1 MKHASASAQ
10 STKPSTTLSMTDVS
24 TSSNN
29 TVTTDHLQS
38 IHSTIGDQEEIISLR
53 KVNKGDSSKDRFMTT
68 SDSTSKRNILRKTS
82 RPSQNQSFISMDQK
96 ERHVKASQKKFTN
109 NSLLTNS
116 ELVYDTEPGSEAWI
130 KSDEDINQILI
141 SDKQDGKK
149 RQSYERQQKKQN
161 KNRII
166 DGPQL
171 MPFNLKARS
180 DHQAYTVDSSRCK
193 SISLSRN

>member
-1 MKHASASAQ
+1 
-10 STKPSTTLSMTDVS
+10 
-24 TSSNN
+24 
-29 TVTTDHLQS
+29 
-38 IHSTIGDQEEIISLR
+38 
-53 KVNKGDSSKDRFMTT
+53 
-68 SDSTSKRNILRKTS
+68 
-82 RPSQNQSFISMDQK
+82 
-96 ERHVKASQKKFTN
+96 
-109 NSLLTNS
+109 LLTNS
-116 ELVYDTEPGSEAWI
+116 ELTYDTEPGSEAWI
-130 KSDEDINQILI
+130 KSHEDINQILI